1 MRRRA
6 GFLLASVLVWPSG
19 AAALHQNYI
28 SLFKAAKE
36 SGRPALIVYTRPT
49 NCPFATAARDFVL
62 KNRTNVQ
69 FLAPRFEVAEIQIA
83 VGGKRYYEY
92 RKRFSGNF
100 IPFWVVTTPDGEY
113 IDGGDYS
120 TIADKARSQ
129 WRRRV
134 GKIAST
140 HPRLSKKTRQKAAA
154 ALQQAQQDFEK
165 GRCAESFQAAEKIY
179 KTIWYPKELPEKANE
194 LLAKISQKARTAL
207 DEAEKLAQQEE
218 FLAAAL
224 AWDEVVSSFSVR
236 LPAGKTAAEN
246 LRRTLKAHKDI
257 VPEFNRAKRNRE
269 AEKLLGR
276 ARELEKQG
284 KSPQARSAYLSL
296 QRQYADTP
304 SAAKAKEALERLRP
318 AVAEAPA
325 EAPDQGAS
333 LLRLARNY
341 YSAGMKAK
349 ARDKLL
355 ACIKAAPDSGAAK
368 EARKLLTQWGL
379 TAAE

>member
-6 GFLLASVLVWPSG
+6 GVLLASVLVWPSG
-19 AAALHQNYI
+19 AAALHQNYV

-36 SGRPALIVYTRPT
+36 SGRPVLIVYSQPT
-49 NCPFATAARDFVL
+49 NCPLATAARNFIL
-62 KNRTNVQ
+62 KNRTNVE

-83 VGGKRYYEY
+83 VGGKRFYEY
-92 RKRFSGNF
+92 RKRFTGDF

-140 HPRLSKKTRQKAAA
+140 HPRLSKKTREKAAA
-154 ALQQAQQDFEK
+154 ALQQAQEDFEK
-165 GRCAESFQAAEKIY
+165 GRYDGCFQAAEKIY

-207 DEAEKLAQQEE
+207 EEAEKLAKQEK
-218 FLAAAL
+218 FLEAAL
-224 AWDEVVSSFSVR
+224 AWDEAVGSFSVK
-236 LPAGKTAAEN
+236 LPAGKTAADN
-246 LRRTLKAHKDI
+246 LRQTLAAHKDI

-269 AEKLLGR
+269 AARLLGE
-276 ARELEKQG
+276 ARELEKAG
-284 KSPQARSAYLSL
+284 KSQQARSAYLSL

-304 SAAKAKEALERLRP
+304 SAAKAKEAVERLAAAGAETP
-318 AVAEAPA
+318 ASKPTPA
-325 EAPDQGAS
+325 EAPD
-333 LLRLARNY
+333 
-341 YSAGMKAK
+341 
-349 ARDKLL
+349 
-355 ACIKAAPDSGAAK
+355 
-368 EARKLLTQWGL
+368 
-379 TAAE
+379 